1 VVGLLACVCATAPA
15 AQAAPRPEVATYRVV
30 QQLRLDEG
38 QSGTY
43 NVSCRHG
50 DLATDGIWQIDALD
64 SNAQLDDERF
74 DLVSGVDV
82 LEADSI
88 STSGYRFALR
98 NNTEGIAQL
107 RLAVVCVTGSVS
119 DGTTRYALRLS
130 APVTATAPIGYG
142 TEATQQV
149 TCPTGAVA
157 VTPGFRLVTE
167 PGGVARTTTSFAVAP
182 DLRTLERRAFA
193 LADVQLTMT
202 ARCLSVLTGRRSGK
216 RWRLGLAL
224 RTAQAT
230 IADGRRETYTV
241 SCRPGESA
249 ITGAFSITG
258 GWYIGQFP
266 AGRQRTFRAQS
277 PLTGTDGAL
286 QFGLLCLGDRA
297 KRPI

>member
-1 VVGLLACVCATAPA
+1 MLVCVCAIAQSAHA
-15 AQAAPRPEVATYRVV
+15 AGRPEVTTYRVV

-38 QSGTY
+38 QSGAF

-50 DLATDGIWQIDALD
+50 DLATDGVWQMDALD
-64 SNAQLDDERF
+64 SNEQLDDEPF

-98 NNTEGIAQL
+98 NNAEGVAQL
-107 RLAVVCVTGSVS
+107 RLAVVCLAGAVT

-130 APVTATAPIGYG
+130 APVTATGPIGYG
-142 TEATQQV
+142 TEGTQQV
-149 TCPTGAVA
+149 ACPAGAVA

-167 PGGVARTTTSFAVAP
+167 PGGVARMTSSFPLAP
-182 DLRTLERRAFA
+182 DLRTLERRATA
-193 LADVQLTMT
+193 LADVQMTTT
-202 ARCLSVLTGRRSGK
+202 ARCLSVLTGRRSGQ
-216 RWRLGLAL
+216 RWRLALAL

-230 IADGRRETYTV
+230 IAGGRRETYTA
-241 SCRPGESA
+241 SCRTRETA
-249 ITGAFSITG
+249 ITGAFTVTG

-266 AGRQRTFRAQS
+266 VGRQRTFRAQS
-277 PLTGTDGAL
+277 PQPGTDGAL
-286 QFGLLCLGDRA
+286 QLGLLCLGDRA